1 MATLWTTDTS
11 ASFGFFTLGLDVP
24 LQHNIIAGTSKY
36 LHLPRNGFI
45 HVKRTMPASKKR
57 IQNRG
62 ALNVGT
68 QQVPAVLK
76 DWVHIWH
83 GVKVNNGP
91 ENTSIFHAGSRIEE
105 MPFWKQFIR
114 LPANSLFP
122 RVLTASNPRKTY
134 KDFLYVLLNMRWPML
149 LTVLLGVFMVN
160 IFLFAAITC
169 YICNEPSEFFEAF
182 DLSYQTFTT
191 IGFGVV
197 YPTHTCGNVAM
208 SVESFASMMIVSAVT
223 GLVFAKFARPQAKVA
238 FSKVCVVQPYG
249 KKYLALVVRVANATQ
264 SRDVT
269 HDVIMEAVF
278 KVNLLRVEHKT
289 KQLRAHDEI
298 ISEKRRRSRI
308 AANCDVLDDEDV
320 LENSSCSQS
329 KVLTSY
335 NLKLLQNNFV
345 TFRMGVA
352 VVHVIDENSPLYGMS
367 QNDIALSDM
376 LVEVAMS
383 GVDSTLQDTVSERYI
398 YTAANVMWGYRFAE
412 LLDFDE
418 SNAEVVMN
426 FAKLS
431 TVETAPINDAQYLK
445 SSVGTMDDS
454 NTDDERTNSSTSL
467 VTQDFSQHGRNQ
479 LLANNEK
486 TSITST
492 NSESFQDLLSL
503 SDNAQSSD
511 QQRSYLSNFKRKS
524 GPRKFGMGLEPLFEP
539 LLHQSFG
546 TQRLAK
552 APTGE
557 VRTARK
563 GGLRVWKAHDQ
574 TDVEGRSQRHSV
586 LQPPTHANHVLQ
598 RRSSCKAAL
607 NGVGDLTAFEGLDGH
622 RAQHVLQ
629 KEMVGSALI
638 DGDTSTTSQEDSQDV
653 LEGLNDIDTHENK
666 SEDDEEKSDSDK
678 MSQRLFRAQS
688 SASAVS
694 IEVEDTPRFLRIV
707 PVNIPKSFSFLR
719 FYQSALHVG
728 WPKITVVFVL
738 SFLVLNFTF
747 GFLYWLNLDHI
758 SVNDDIVVSD
768 YELAFYMSVHT
779 LATIGYGSIAPM
791 RDAVYMNVIVFIE
804 SMVGIIAVTI
814 ITGIAWSKF
823 ARPRA
828 HIHFSSKLIISTIY
842 GHRCLVFRAANTRH
856 SGEVHENFFR
866 IGVILTNRRT
876 GLRQMYDVPLVTAE
890 WPSIKLPATLIHV
903 INENSPFYKFHS
915 LNDLSQSRVAVVALL
930 TGLDTTFSENVY
942 ARKTYFWDDFAYD
955 MRFAD
960 FAIVERD
967 RVFVDYKR
975 FDRLISDDQDE
986 HFATSPVLGNE
997 SLVAD
1002 LV

>member
-1 MATLWTTDTS
+1 
-11 ASFGFFTLGLDVP
+11 
-24 LQHNIIAGTSKY
+24 
-36 LHLPRNGFI
+36 
-45 HVKRTMPASKKR
+45 MPASKKR

-62 ALNVGT
+62 TLNVGT
-68 QQVPAVLK
+68 QQVPASLK

-83 GVKVNNGP
+83 GVKVNNGF
-91 ENTSIFHAGSRIEE
+91 EDTSIFHAGSRIEE

-122 RVLTASNPRKTY
+122 RVFTSSNPRKPY

-149 LTVLLGVFMVN
+149 LTVLLGVFMIN
-160 IFLFAAITC
+160 IFFFAAITC
-169 YICNEPSEFFEAF
+169 FVCGEPTNFFEAF

-197 YPTHTCGNVAM
+197 YPTHTCGNVSM
-208 SVESFASMMIVSAVT
+208 SVESFASMMIVSAIT
-223 GLVFAKFARPQAKVA
+223 GLVFAKFAKPQAKVA

-289 KQLRAHDEI
+289 KHIRAHDDEV
-298 ISEKRRRSRI
+298 SEKRRRSRI
-308 AANCDVLDDEDV
+308 AANFMVPEAVDAVNDP
-320 LENSSCSQS
+320 SCSS
-329 KVLTSY
+329 TKVLTSY
-335 NLKLLQNNFV
+335 NLKLLQNNFI

-367 QNDIALSDM
+367 KNDIAQSDM

-398 YTAANVMWGYRFAE
+398 YTAANMIWGYRFAE
-412 LLDFDE
+412 LLEFNE
-418 SNAEVVMN
+418 KNAEVIMN

-431 TVETAPINDAQYLK
+431 AVEAAPIDDVRYLKPILSDSNPYENGDSGYTHNVAHRRPHRKSRASLHQEDNPYHDEAIHEVPEEYTGPIMVSSRSNSWDAQ
-445 SSVGTMDDS
+445 SAD
-454 NTDDERTNSSTSL
+454 NSPAQPHPP
-467 VTQDFSQHGRNQ
+467 V
-479 LLANNEK
+479 
-486 TSITST
+486 
-492 NSESFQDLLSL
+492 SFPKK
-503 SDNAQSSD
+503 N
-511 QQRSYLSNFKRKS
+511 
-524 GPRKFGMGLEPLFEP
+524 GPKKFAMGLEPLFEP
-539 LLHQSFG
+539 LLQQPFG
-546 TQRLAK
+546 TQRIPK
-552 APTGE
+552 APSAETKAAQ
-557 VRTARK
+557 R
-563 GGLRVWKAHDQ
+563 GGLRVWRADEQ
-574 TDVEGRSQRHSV
+574 PSVQEGRRRHTTLQLPKGNSIVQRRNSCGV
-586 LQPPTHANHVLQ
+586 EQNSEAIGRGSFASPGGLRAKDLLQ
-598 RRSSCKAAL
+598 REMA
-607 NGVGDLTAFEGLDGH
+607 GTVLD
-622 RAQHVLQ
+622 
-629 KEMVGSALI
+629 
-638 DGDTSTTSQEDSQDV
+638 DDTSTISQEDKDLEAVDV
-653 LEGLNDIDTHENK
+653 GIDDNDSGEEDT
-666 SEDDEEKSDSDK
+666 SRPR
-678 MSQRLFRAQS
+678 MRAQS

-694 IEVEDTPRFLRIV
+694 IEVEDTPRFLRIQ
-707 PVNIPKSFSFLR
+707 PVHIPKSFSFMR

-728 WPKITVVFVL
+728 WPKITFVFIL
-738 SFLVLNFTF
+738 SFLALNFGF
-747 GFLYWLNLDHI
+747 GLLYWFDI
-758 SVNDDIVVSD
+758 SRIAVYDDVVVSD

-779 LATIGYGSIAPM
+779 LATIGYGSIAPKP
-791 RDAVYMNVIVFIE
+791 DAGYMNIIVFIE
-804 SMVGIIAVTI
+804 SMVGIITVTI

-828 HIHFSSKLIISTIY
+828 HIHFSAKMTISTIY

-915 LNDLSQSRVAVVALL
+915 TEDLSQSRVAVIALL

-942 ARKTYFWDDFAYD
+942 ARKMYFWDDFAYD

-960 FAIVERD
+960 FAVIERD
-967 RVFVDYKR
+967 RVIVDYKL
-975 FDRLISDDQDE
+975 FDQLLPEDRDE
-986 HFATSPVLGNE
+986 HVSTTPVL
-997 SLVAD
+997 SVRSSTAD